1 MRLGGGLRRNSRGLA
16 IGLALA
22 CAAPAAGRAASGADS
37 DARSALDHGIAAL
50 PAGWTVRYAG
60 ATQTAAD
67 TLVLKQVVI
76 SRDGRLLLAIGA
88 LTLHGLHG
96 DGTAAAPLTAGRLEA
111 ADLTEPGAKA
121 MAVAAVAATGIA
133 VAPGDAGSLP
143 AGARAATALMALTAV
158 RIDHATLTG
167 ITAGDGR
174 VGQATVDGLAHG
186 RLARAALDD
195 IALDGGSLR
204 VTGVEAEQV
213 DAGLLVQILDPS
225 AYAAGAPR
233 HPLSQVVG
241 HFAEHGFVQDDGSGT
256 TRVDSIDVTDLQ
268 LGQSPRAPVGRDALG
283 LPSSVAAV
291 AITGVSHTPAQPDEP
306 RLRVGSVTL
315 GPWRDGRLDSFRVSD
330 VGFKYPSAGGSL
342 DVKSAF
348 VLGLDARGLLAWL
361 ALPDGKRPD
370 VPPAPTLDSVGL
382 DHVSVMSPDGGPVTL
397 DHLGAQVSWQNRL
410 PVGQTLTIHHLH
422 IPASLLASKPAM
434 RQPVIAFGRDAVDAD
449 LDVNMG
455 WDPATHDLHIAPVQ
469 IVADGLGRLTLDLTV
484 GNFDL
489 ALMQQGGD
497 AAVGSLIVT
506 TFKTGR
512 LVYEDHSLVGRLLAA
527 VAATQHM
534 SGDALREQ
542 LLATLAQMK
551 SPLPSV
557 PRLPAVLAAFLK
569 NPGTLT
575 VTATPAAPVPMAML
589 GAGAPADTAARL
601 GVGITATAP

>member
-1 MRLGGGLRRNSRGLA
+1 MRFGGGLRRGGRGLA

-22 CAAPAAGRAASGADS
+22 CAAPVAGRVAWAAGT
-37 DARSALDHGIAAL
+37 DATAALDHGIAAL
-50 PAGWTVRYAG
+50 PAGWSIRYAK
-60 ATQTAAD
+60 ATQTAPD

-76 SRDGRLLLAIGA
+76 SRNGKLLLAIGT

-96 DGTAAAPLTAGRLEA
+96 DGSAAAPLTADRLEA
-111 ADLTEPGAKA
+111 ADLTEPGTKGAA
-121 MAVAAVAATGIA
+121 IAAVAATGVA
-133 VAPGDAGSLP
+133 LAPGDAGSLP
-143 AGARAATALMALTAV
+143 AGARAATTLMALTAV

-174 VGQATVDGLAHG
+174 IGQATVDGLAHG

-195 IALDGGSLR
+195 IALSGGSLR
-204 VTGVEAEQV
+204 VAGVDAEQV
-213 DAGLLVQILDPS
+213 DAGMLVQIFDPS
-225 AYAAGAPR
+225 AYAAGAAR

-241 HFAEHGFVQDDGSGT
+241 HFAEHGFVLEDGTGT
-256 TRVDSIDVTDLQ
+256 TRVDSIDVTDVQ
-268 LGQSPRAPVGRDALG
+268 LGQSPEAPVGRNALG
-283 LPSSVAAV
+283 LPSSVAAI
-291 AITGVSHTPAQPDEP
+291 AITGVSHTPAHPDEP
-306 RLRVGSVTL
+306 RFRVGSVTL

-342 DVKSAF
+342 DLKSAF
-348 VLGLDARGLLAWL
+348 VLGLDARRLLAWL

-370 VPPAPTLDSVGL
+370 VPPAPTLDSVGF

-410 PVGQTLTIHHLH
+410 PVGQILTIHHLH
-422 IPASLLASKPAM
+422 VPASLLASKPAM
-434 RQPVIAFGRDAVDAD
+434 RQAVIAFGRDAVDTD
-449 LDVNMG
+449 FSVNMG
-455 WDPATHDLHIAPVQ
+455 WDPVTHDLHFAPVE

-489 ALMQQGGD
+489 GLMQQGGD

-506 TFKTGR
+506 TFKSGR
-512 LVYEDHSLVGRLLAA
+512 LVYEDHSLVGRVLAA
-527 VAATQHM
+527 VAATQRM

-542 LLATLAQMK
+542 LLASLARMK

-575 VTATPAAPVPMAML
+575 VTAKPAAPVPMAML
-589 GAGAPADTAARL
+589 GVGAPADTAARL